1 MVNNEKHKTMPI
13 KIYKPTSEGRRQMT
27 GVDFSVLTKSY
38 PEKSLTRGR
47 KKTSARNNMGR
58 ITTRHQGGGHKQLYR
73 FVDFKQNK
81 YNISGRVVS
90 IEYDPNRTAFIA
102 LIFYKD
108 GEKRYILAPKDLK
121 VGNIVVTSEN
131 APLATGNRLM
141 LKNIPVG
148 TFVYNVEFFPGRGG
162 QLARSAGNS
171 VQVMAQE
178 GYAYRQ
184 AGGYTH
190 LLLPSS
196 EIRKVP
202 GSGYASIG
210 VLSNTE
216 RNAITIGKAGRSR
229 WLGIRPTVRASAMN
243 PRDHKYGGGEG
254 RALRGTKRPKDKW
267 GNITGGRKTRR
278 KNKRSNV
285 FIIRRRKK

>member
-1 MVNNEKHKTMPI
+1 MPI

-27 GVDFSVLTKSY
+27 GVDFSVLTKSE
-38 PEKSLTRGR
+38 PEKSLTKGIKR
-47 KKTSARNNMGR
+47 TSARNNRGR
-58 ITTRHQGGGHKQLYR
+58 ITVRHQGGGHKKLYR
-73 FVDFKQNK
+73 LVDFKQNK
-81 YNISGRVVS
+81 YNISGQVAS

-102 LIFYKD
+102 LIVYKD

-121 VGNIVVTSEN
+121 VGDAVIAAEN
-131 APLATGNRLM
+131 TPLTTGNRLM

-148 TFVYNVEFFPGRGG
+148 TFIHNVELFPGKGG

-171 VQVMAQE
+171 IEIMAQE
-178 GYAYRQ
+178 
-184 AGGYTH
+184 GGYTH
-190 LLLPSS
+190 LRLPSS
-196 EIRKVP
+196 EIRKVLS
-202 GSGYASIG
+202 GGYASIG
-210 VLSNTE
+210 ALSNSEWNT
-216 RNAITIGKAGRSR
+216 ITIGKAGRSR

-267 GNITGGRKTRR
+267 GNITGGRKTRK
-278 KNKRSNV
+278 KNKRSNA

>member
-1 MVNNEKHKTMPI
+1 MPI
-13 KIYKPTSEGRRQMT
+13 KIYKPTSEGRRGMT

-38 PEKSLTRGR
+38 PEKSLTFGR
-47 KKTSARNNMGR
+47 KKTSARNNRGR
-58 ITTRHQGGGHKQLYR
+58 ITVRHHGGGHKQLYR
-73 FVDFKQNK
+73 LIDFKQNK
-81 YNISGRVVS
+81 HNISGKVTS
-90 IEYDPNRTAFIA
+90 IEYDPNRTCFIA
-102 LIFYKD
+102 LIVYKD

-121 VGNIVVTSEN
+121 VGSSVIASEN
-131 APLATGNRLM
+131 TPLTTGNRLM

-148 TFVYNVEFFPGRGG
+148 TFIHNVEFFPGKGG

-178 GYAYRQ
+178 G
-184 AGGYTH
+184 GYTH

-202 GSGYASIG
+202 DSGYASIG

-229 WLGIRPTVRASAMN
+229 WMGIRPTVRASAMN
-243 PRDHKYGGGEG
+243 PVDHPYGGGEG
-254 RALRGTKRPKDKW
+254 RALRGTRRPKTKW
-267 GNITGGRKTRR
+267 GKITGGRKTRN
-278 KNKRSNV
+278 KNKRSNA